1 MTDHAATTEATVASA
16 AHTIVSPSSDSSS
29 PWRWFFFFFFISGL
43 CSVLYEVVWLRLGM
57 AKFGVTS
64 ALISIFLSI
73 FLAGLGVGSWL
84 GGWLMRRLENSP
96 RVSPLVI
103 YAAIEALIGCSSL
116 AVPVELAWARS
127 MLDRSGNGA
136 GLGVGDF
143 GYYIAAGLWLTLVL
157 LPWCLCMGATFPAA
171 MAALRR
177 MAVSGSERSFSF
189 LYLAN
194 VLGAVA
200 GALLPAF
207 VLVEL
212 LGFSGSLKVG
222 FALNLILAALALRLG
237 LAVRRHPLPADSQTA
252 RGSLA
257 AMPGSA
263 AFRILSLLFLTG
275 LVSLALEVVWIRQF
289 TPFMG
294 SSIWTFATILS
305 LYLLATFGG
314 SQFYRLALREA
325 SRNYTNI
332 VWSALA
338 VAGLLAAVAADPRL
352 TMIAL
357 TRIMLGVIPFS
368 ALVGFLTPMLV
379 DQFSTG
385 DPQRAGV
392 AYAVNVIGCIIGP
405 LLSGF
410 ILLPVLGE
418 RGALAALC
426 LPLAGLAYLPGRST
440 SRRLLSFA
448 VAGLIAASVLRF
460 TEDFPDQFTH
470 KAVRRDYAA
479 TVVATGQGMHAV
491 LWVNGVGITR
501 LTPITKMM
509 AHMPMA
515 MLPHPPRNVAVIC
528 FGMGTTFRS
537 ALSWGV
543 PTTAVD
549 LLPSVPALFGYF
561 HPDAPAVASSPF
573 AHIVIDDGRMFL
585 EKTNEHFDVIT
596 VDPPPP
602 IEAAGSSLLYSRQ
615 FYAIAKK
622 RLNPDG
628 ILQQWYAL
636 GDKADVGAVIRAIN
650 AEFPYVKMYVSVEG
664 WGVHF
669 FASTR
674 PLSDLSPAEMAQ
686 RTPPAAVRDL
696 LEWGPAKTAQ
706 AQYAAVLQHP
716 ADQSH
721 YLSLDPSAPALDDDA
736 PINEYYLLRS
746 YPLSEKLAAG
756 FNRWRQQRQL
766 RNIQ

>member
-1 MTDHAATTEATVASA
+1 M
-16 AHTIVSPSSDSSS
+16 SSS
-29 PWRWFFFFFFISGL
+29 ADSFSSWRWFFFFFFLSGL
-43 CSVLYEVVWLRLGM
+43 CSVLYEVIWLRLGM

-73 FLAGLGVGSWL
+73 FLAGLGIGSWL
-84 GGWLMRRLENSP
+84 GGWLMRRLEHAP
-96 RVSPLVI
+96 RFSPLAI

-116 AVPVELAWARS
+116 AVPAELAWARA
-127 MLDRSGNGA
+127 MLDRNGNGT
-136 GLGVGDF
+136 GLGVGAS

-157 LPWCLCMGATFPAA
+157 LPWCVCMGATFPAA

-177 MAVSGSERSFSF
+177 TAPSGAERSFSF

-212 LGFSGSLKVG
+212 LGFNDSLKIG
-222 FALNLILAALALRLG
+222 FALNLLLATLALRL
-237 LAVRRHPLPADSQTA
+237 AYFPQRHPVGASAPNARQT
-252 RGSLA
+252 LA
-257 AMPGSA
+257 TVSGGA

-294 SSIWTFATILS
+294 SNIWTFAAILS

-314 SQFYRLALREA
+314 SQIYRISLLGSSADYA
-325 SRNYTNI
+325 NI
-332 VWSALA
+332 AWSGLA

-352 TMIAL
+352 TMVPL

-368 ALVGFLTPMLV
+368 GLVGFLTPMLV
-379 DQFSTG
+379 DQFSGG
-385 DPQRAGV
+385 DPERAGV

-410 ILLPVLGE
+410 VLLPALGE
-418 RGALAALC
+418 RAALAALC
-426 LPLAGLAYLPGRST
+426 LPLAALAYLPGRSA
-440 SRRLLSFA
+440 SRRMISFA
-448 VAGLIAASVLRF
+448 VTGILAATLLRF
-460 TEDFPDQFTH
+460 TEDFPDRFTH

-479 TVVATGQGMHAV
+479 TVVATGQGMHSV

-501 LTPITKMM
+501 LTPVTKMM
-509 AHMPMA
+509 AHMPMV

-549 LLPSVPALFGYF
+549 LSPSVPALFSYF
-561 HPDAPAVASSPF
+561 HPDAPAVVSSPL
-573 AHIVIDDGRMFL
+573 AHIVIDDGRAYL
-585 EKTNEHFDVIT
+585 EKTQERFDVIT
-596 VDPPPP
+596 IDPPPP

-615 FYAIAKK
+615 FYAIAKR
-622 RLNPDG
+622 RLSPDG

-636 GDKADVGAVIRAIN
+636 GDKTDIAAVIRAIR
-650 AEFPYVKMYVSVEG
+650 AEFPYVRMYVSVEN
-664 WGVHF
+664 WGIHF
-669 FASTR
+669 LASMR
-674 PLSDLSPAEMAQ
+674 PLPDLSAAEMAR
-686 RTPPAAVRDL
+686 RTPSAAVRDL
-696 LEWGPAKTAQ
+696 LEWGPAKTAED
-706 AQYAAVLQHP
+706 QYAIVLSRP
-716 ADQSH
+716 ANANH
-721 YLSLDPSAPALDDDA
+721 YLGLDPDAPALDDDA
-736 PINEYYLLRS
+736 PVNEYSLLRS
-746 YPLSEKLAAG
+746 YPLTANLAAG
-756 FNRWRQQRQL
+756 FNRWRQQRQSKT
-766 RNIQ
+766 IP